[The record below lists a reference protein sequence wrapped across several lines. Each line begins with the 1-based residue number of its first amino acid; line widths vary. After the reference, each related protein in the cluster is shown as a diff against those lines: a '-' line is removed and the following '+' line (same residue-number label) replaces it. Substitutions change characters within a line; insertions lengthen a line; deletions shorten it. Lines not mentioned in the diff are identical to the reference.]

1 MITNRVALITG
12 AASGIGAE
20 LARVFASRGHPVALV
35 DLSPDRSRNNGPG
48 IICGR
53 HSADPD
59 SLRP

>member
-1 MITNRVALITG
+1 LEPNW
-12 AASGIGAE
+12 
-20 LARVFASRGHPVALV
+20 LACLPQEVIPVALV
-35 DLSPDRSRNNGPG
+35 DLSPDRSRSNAPD